1 LRAILAGAPP
11 PALVPTMGGLH
22 QGHLSLVRIA
32 RSLGRPVVGTIFVN
46 RLQFA
51 PSDDFD
57 RYPRTL
63 SRDIELL
70 QAEGC
75 DVLFAPSESEMYPER
90 QSYLVRPP
98 PELADMLEG
107 ESRPGFFTGV
117 CTVVLKLFNV
127 VQPGFAVFGKKD
139 YQQLLVIRNMVRQL
153 ALPIEVI
160 GGETVRESDGLAMS
174 SRNAYLSSGERTEA
188 RELHAALSRTAE
200 AIRSGRL
207 EWRGLQQEALDA
219 LTQRGWKPNYVAIR
233 RRDNLLEPTA
243 GAPLV
248 VLAAGSLGTT
258 RLIDNLEI
266 DPSLHLIARGTSP
279 PPARCLGT

>member
-1 LRAILAGAPP
+1 MRIAHTIAELRAIVAAAPP

-22 QGHLSLVRIA
+22 QGHLSLIRIA
-32 RSLGRPVVGTIFVN
+32 KGLGRPVVSTIFVN

-51 PSDDFD
+51 PTDDFD

-70 QAEGC
+70 EAAGC
-75 DVLFAPSESEMYPER
+75 DVLFAPPESEMYPQP
-90 QSYLVRPP
+90 QSYVVRPP
-98 PELADMLEG
+98 PALADMLEG
-107 ESRPGFFTGV
+107 EFRPGFFSGV
-117 CTVVLKLFNV
+117 CTVVLKLFNIA
-127 VQPGFAVFGKKD
+127 QPGFAVFGKKD

-160 GGETVRESDGLAMS
+160 GGETIRESDGLAMS
-174 SRNAYLSSGERTEA
+174 SRNVYLSSPQRAEA
-188 RELHAALSRTAE
+188 RQLQATLRRAAE

-207 EWRGLQQEALDA
+207 DWRGSQQEAVDA
-219 LTQRGWKPNYVAIR
+219 LTKRGWTPDYVAIR

-248 VLAAGSLGTT
+248 VLAAGTLGTT

-266 DPSLHLIARGTSP
+266 DS
-279 PPARCLGT
+279 

>member
-1 LRAILAGAPP
+1 MRIAHTIAELRAMLAAGPP

-32 RSLGRPVVGTIFVN
+32 KGLGRPVVGTIFVN

-51 PSDDFD
+51 PTDDFD

-70 QAEGC
+70 EAEGC
-75 DVLFAPSESEMYPER
+75 DILFAPSEGEMYPEP
-90 QSYLVRPP
+90 QSYVVSPP
-98 PELADMLEG
+98 QELANMLEG
-107 ESRPGFFTGV
+107 QFRPGFFSGV
-117 CTVVLKLFNV
+117 CTVVLKLFNI

-139 YQQLLVIRNMVRQL
+139 YQQLLVIQRMVGQL

-160 GGETVRESDGLAMS
+160 GGETIRESDGLAMS
-174 SRNAYLSSGERTEA
+174 SRNVYLSSAERAEA
-188 RELHAALSRTAE
+188 RELQATLRRTAA
-200 AIRSGRL
+200 AIRSSGSL
-207 EWRGLQQEALDA
+207 EWRDLQQAAIDA
-219 LTQRGWKPNYVAIR
+219 LATRGWTPNYVAIR
-233 RRDNLLEPTA
+233 RRDNLLEPSA

-248 VLAAGSLGTT
+248 VLAAGTLGTT

-266 DPSLHLIARGTSP
+266 DS
-279 PPARCLGT
+279 

>member
-1 LRAILAGAPP
+1 MRIAHTIAELRAMLAAGPP

-32 RSLGRPVVGTIFVN
+32 KGLGRPVVGTIFVN

-51 PSDDFD
+51 PTDDFD

-70 QAEGC
+70 EAEGC
-75 DVLFAPSESEMYPER
+75 DVLFAPPESEMYPQP
-90 QSYLVRPP
+90 QSFVVSPP
-98 PELADMLEG
+98 PELANMLEG
-107 ESRPGFFTGV
+107 QFRPGFFSGV
-117 CTVVLKLFNV
+117 CTVVLKLFNI

-139 YQQLLVIRNMVRQL
+139 YQQLLVIQNMVRQL

-160 GGETVRESDGLAMS
+160 GGETIRESDGLAMS
-174 SRNAYLSSGERTEA
+174 SRNAYLSSAERVEA
-188 RELHAALSRTAE
+188 RQLQATLRRTAA
-200 AIRSGRL
+200 AIHSGSL
-207 EWRGLQQEALDA
+207 EWHALQQAATDA
-219 LTQRGWKPNYVAIR
+219 LTTRGWTLDYVAIR
-233 RRDNLLEPTA
+233 RRDNLLEPSA

-248 VLAAGSLGTT
+248 VLAAGTLGTT

-266 DPSLHLIARGTSP
+266 DS
-279 PPARCLGT
+279 

>member
-1 LRAILAGAPP
+1 MRIAHTIKELRAALAGAPP

-22 QGHLSLVRIA
+22 SGHLSLVRIA
-32 RSLGRPVVGTIFVN
+32 RGCGRPVVGTIFVN

-70 QAEGC
+70 EAEGC
-75 DVLFAPSESEMYPER
+75 DVLFAPSEREMYPQP
-90 QSYLVRPP
+90 QSYIVRPP

-107 ESRPGFFTGV
+107 EFRPGFFAGV
-117 CTVVLKLFNV
+117 CTVVLKLFNI

-139 YQQLLVIRNMVRQL
+139 YQQLLVIHGMVRQL

-160 GGETVRESDGLAMS
+160 GGETIREADGLALS
-174 SRNAYLSSGERTEA
+174 SRNVYLSSAERAEA
-188 RELHAALSRTAE
+188 RELHAALARTAA

-207 EWRGLQQEALDA
+207 DWDGLQQAALDA
-219 LTQRGWKPNYVAIR
+219 LRKRGWTPDYVAIR
-233 RRDNLLEPTA
+233 RRDNLLEPAA

-248 VLAAGSLGTT
+248 VLAAGTLGTT
-258 RLIDNLEI
+258 RLIDNLEV
-266 DPSLHLIARGTSP
+266 DS
-279 PPARCLGT
+279 

>member
-1 LRAILAGAPP
+1 MRIAHTIAELRAILAAGPP

-32 RSLGRPVVGTIFVN
+32 KGLGRPVVGTIFVN

-51 PSDDFD
+51 PTDDFD

-70 QAEGC
+70 AAEGC
-75 DVLFAPSESEMYPER
+75 DVLFAPSESEMYPEP
-90 QSYLVRPP
+90 QGYVVSPP
-98 PELADMLEG
+98 PEFANMLEG
-107 ESRPGFFTGV
+107 QFRPGFFSGV
-117 CTVVLKLFNV
+117 CTVVLKLFNI
-127 VQPGFAVFGKKD
+127 VQPGFVVFGKKD

-160 GGETVRESDGLAMS
+160 GGETIRESDGLAMS
-174 SRNAYLSSGERTEA
+174 SRNVYLSCAERAEA
-188 RELHAALSRTAE
+188 RQLQATLRRTAE
-200 AIRSGRL
+200 AIRSGKL
-207 EWRGLQQEALDA
+207 EWQALQQEAIDA
-219 LTQRGWKPNYVAIR
+219 LTRRGWTPNYVAIR

-248 VLAAGSLGTT
+248 VLAAGTLGTT

-266 DPSLHLIARGTSP
+266 DS
-279 PPARCLGT
+279 

>member
-1 LRAILAGAPP
+1 MRIAHTIAELRAILAAAPP

-32 RSLGRPVVGTIFVN
+32 KSFGRPVVSTIFVN

-51 PSDDFD
+51 PTDDFD

-63 SRDIELL
+63 SRDIEFLE
-70 QAEGC
+70 AEGC
-75 DVLFAPSESEMYPER
+75 DVLFAPSESEMYPEP

-98 PELADMLEG
+98 PGLADMLEG
-107 ESRPGFFTGV
+107 QFRPGFFLGV
-117 CTVVLKLFNV
+117 CTVVLKLFNI

-139 YQQLLVIRNMVRQL
+139 YQQLLVIRNMVSQL

-160 GGETVRESDGLAMS
+160 GGETIRESDGLAIS
-174 SRNAYLSSGERTEA
+174 SRNVYLSSAERAEA
-188 RELHAALSRTAE
+188 RQLQATLRRTAE
-200 AIRSGRL
+200 AIRCGRL
-207 EWRGLQQEALDA
+207 EWRGLQQEAIDA
-219 LTQRGWKPNYVAIR
+219 LTKRGWTPNYVAIR

-248 VLAAGSLGTT
+248 VLAAGILGTT

-266 DPSLHLIARGTSP
+266 DP
-279 PPARCLGT
+279 

>member
-1 LRAILAGAPP
+1 MRIAHTIAELRAILAAAPP

-32 RSLGRPVVGTIFVN
+32 KGLGRPVVGTIFVN

-51 PSDDFD
+51 PTDDFD

-70 QAEGC
+70 EAEGC
-75 DVLFAPSESEMYPER
+75 DVLFAPSESEMYPEP
-90 QSYLVRPP
+90 QSYVVSPP
-98 PELADMLEG
+98 PPLADMLEG
-107 ESRPGFFTGV
+107 QFRPGFFSGV
-117 CTVVLKLFNV
+117 CTVVLKLFNIV
-127 VQPGFAVFGKKD
+127 RPGFAVFGKKD

-160 GGETVRESDGLAMS
+160 GGETIRESDGLAMS
-174 SRNAYLSSGERTEA
+174 SRNVYLSSAERAEA
-188 RELHAALSRTAE
+188 RQLQATLRRIAA
-200 AIRSGRL
+200 AIRSGSL
-207 EWRGLQQEALDA
+207 EWQGLQQAAIDA
-219 LTQRGWKPNYVAIR
+219 LSTRGWTPNYVAIR
-233 RRDNLLEPTA
+233 RRDNLLEPSA

-248 VLAAGSLGTT
+248 VLAAAALGTT

-266 DPSLHLIARGTSP
+266 DP
-279 PPARCLGT
+279 

>member
-1 LRAILAGAPP
+1 MRIAHTIAELRAILAATPP

-32 RSLGRPVVGTIFVN
+32 KGLGRPVVGTIFVN

-51 PSDDFD
+51 PTDDFD

-70 QAEGC
+70 EAEGC
-75 DVLFAPSESEMYPER
+75 DILFAPPESEMYPQPQR
-90 QSYLVRPP
+90 YVVRPP
-98 PELADMLEG
+98 PQLADMLEG
-107 ESRPGFFTGV
+107 QFRPGFFSGV
-117 CTVVLKLFNV
+117 CTVVLKLFNI

-153 ALPIEVI
+153 ALPIEVV

-174 SRNAYLSSGERTEA
+174 SRNVYLSSAERAEA
-188 RELHAALSRTAE
+188 RQLQVILRQTAG

-207 EWRGLQQEALDA
+207 EWHGLQQEAIDA
-219 LTQRGWKPNYVAIR
+219 LTSRGWTPNYVAIR
-233 RRDNLLEPTA
+233 RRDDLLEPTP

-248 VLAAGSLGTT
+248 VLAAGTLGTT

-266 DPSLHLIARGTSP
+266 DS
-279 PPARCLGT
+279 

>member
-1 LRAILAGAPP
+1 MRIAHTIKELRAALGGAPP

-32 RSLGRPVVGTIFVN
+32 RRLGRPVVGTIFVN

-70 QAEGC
+70 EAEGC
-75 DVLFAPSESEMYPER
+75 DVLFAPAEGEMYPEA

-107 ESRPGFFTGV
+107 EFRPGFFAGV
-117 CTVVLKLFNV
+117 CTVVLKLCNI

-139 YQQLLVIRNMVRQL
+139 YQQLLVIRNMVQQL

-160 GGETVRESDGLAMS
+160 GGETIRESDGLAMS
-174 SRNAYLSSGERTEA
+174 SRNVYLSSAERAEA
-188 RELHAALSRTAE
+188 RQLQAALRRAAQ
-200 AIRSGRL
+200 AIRSGTL
-207 EWRGLQQEALDA
+207 DWHSLQQAAIDA
-219 LTQRGWKPNYVAIR
+219 LTKRGWTPNYVAIR
-233 RRDNLLEPTA
+233 RRDNLLEPAA

-248 VLAAGSLGTT
+248 VLAAGTLGTT

-266 DPSLHLIARGTSP
+266 DA
-279 PPARCLGT
+279 

>member
-1 LRAILAGAPP
+1 MLAAGPP

-32 RSLGRPVVGTIFVN
+32 KGLGRPVVGTIFVN

-51 PSDDFD
+51 PTDDFD

-63 SRDIELL
+63 PRDIELL
-70 QAEGC
+70 EAEGC

-90 QSYLVRPP
+90 QSYVVSPP
-98 PELADMLEG
+98 PELANMLEG
-107 ESRPGFFTGV
+107 QFRPGFFSGV
-117 CTVVLKLFNV
+117 CTVVLKLFNI

-139 YQQLLVIRNMVRQL
+139 YQQLLVIQNMVRQL

-160 GGETVRESDGLAMS
+160 GGETIRESDGLAMS
-174 SRNAYLSSGERTEA
+174 SRNVYLSSAERAEA
-188 RELHAALSRTAE
+188 RQLQATLRRTAA
-200 AIRSGRL
+200 AIHSGSL
-207 EWRGLQQEALDA
+207 EWHGLQQAAIDA
-219 LTQRGWKPNYVAIR
+219 LTMRGWTPNYVAIR
-233 RRDNLLEPTA
+233 RRDNLLEPSA

-248 VLAAGSLGTT
+248 VLAAGTLGTT

-266 DPSLHLIARGTSP
+266 DP
-279 PPARCLGT
+279 

>member
-1 LRAILAGAPP
+1 MRIAHTIEELRAALAGAPP

-22 QGHLSLVRIA
+22 RGHLSLVRIA
-32 RSLGRPVVGTIFVN
+32 RSLGCPVVGTIFVN

-51 PSDDFD
+51 PSDDFE

-70 QAEGC
+70 EAEGC
-75 DVLFAPSESEMYPER
+75 DVLFAPSESAMYPEP

-98 PELADMLEG
+98 PQLADMLEG
-107 ESRPGFFTGV
+107 EFRPGFFAGV
-117 CTVVLKLFNV
+117 CTVVLKLFNI

-160 GGETVRESDGLAMS
+160 GGETIRESDGLAMS
-174 SRNAYLSSGERTEA
+174 SRNVYLSAAERAEA
-188 RELHAALSRTAE
+188 RELQAALSRTAA
-200 AIRSGRL
+200 AIRSGKHD
-207 EWRGLQQEALDA
+207 WRGLQQEAVDA
-219 LTQRGWKPNYVAIR
+219 LRKRGWLPDYVAIR
-233 RRDNLLEPTA
+233 RQDNLLEPAA

-248 VLAAGSLGTT
+248 ALAAGTLGTT

-266 DPSLHLIARGTSP
+266 G
-279 PPARCLGT
+279 